1 MKFGKVFLIPLCG
14 VLLTGCKFLDQVKY
28 QEDDYGKGVDAETAA
43 LRLTSAVALFNP
55 RNFLCDYWQ
64 KQAGVPIQMQ
74 YKIDGYFANVDGEI
88 YDYSE
93 ADATG
98 KAKVYVP
105 ENGKYYID
113 YDDVSK
119 EPGYSRFITRGTID
133 ATWFTYSEKENE
145 YTMNET
151 GRNKYSLDTCKLKI
165 KVEEDKIT
173 KIHFNFSTKKVEC
186 YADFTEFGKQNVKA
200 PDDSMIVD

>member
-1 MKFGKVFLIPLCG
+1 MKIQRLVLLPLCG
-14 VLLTGCKFLDQVKY
+14 ALLVGCQLFDKVKY
-28 QEDDYGKGVDAETAA
+28 QEDDYGKGVDSATAT
-43 LRLTSAVALFNP
+43 LRLTNAVALFNP

-64 KQAGVPIQMQ
+64 KQAGIPIVMQ
-74 YKIDGYFANVDGEI
+74 YKINGYLALVDGEI
-88 YDYSE
+88 YDYSD

-119 EPGYSRFITRGTID
+119 EPGYSRFITRGTIE
-133 ATWFTYSEKENE
+133 ATWFTYSEKDNE

-165 KVEEDKIT
+165 KVEDDKIT

-200 PDDSMIVD
+200 PDPSQIID